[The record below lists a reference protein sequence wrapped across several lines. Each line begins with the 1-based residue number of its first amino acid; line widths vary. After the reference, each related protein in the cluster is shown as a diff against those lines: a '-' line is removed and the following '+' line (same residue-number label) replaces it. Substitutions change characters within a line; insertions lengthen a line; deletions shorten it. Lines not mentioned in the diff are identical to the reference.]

1 MMNDR
6 ERWIATLERYGVT
19 LSVVG
24 GALRGPCPFHRG
36 SNPTSFVV
44 TPEKGFHCF
53 ACGLGGGLAQFIQRM
68 GGEAPAVATSFW
80 RSAVDARPD
89 AVVAPIGPLD
99 AGHPYLASRGIHT
112 ATARFFGMGYFAGKP
127 PLGDRIVI
135 PLHDADGSL
144 VGHVGRRLVDTEP
157 RYWFQREVPRKAIL
171 FNLHRVK
178 AAKSDTVI
186 LVEGVLDAAA
196 VHQLGMPN
204 VVASLSCQVSANQR
218 ALLSRFRRVFVLFD
232 ADAAGADATRA
243 LEAELGPTVV
253 RVALPKAD
261 PCSLKGVV
269 LDQLIRSAMES
280 DSTSSR
286 PSGRREGISR

>member
-1 MMNDR
+1 MNDR
-6 ERWIATLERYGVT
+6 EQWMVALERYGVSLT
-19 LSVVG
+19 AVG

-53 ACGLGGGLAQFIQRM
+53 ACGAGGGLAQFIQRM
-68 GGEAPAVATSFW
+68 GGEAPPIAMSFW
-80 RSAVDARPD
+80 QPIVDARSD
-89 AVVAPIGPLD
+89 AMVAPIGPLD
-99 AGHPYLASRGIHT
+99 PNHPYFIERGIHA

-135 PLHDADGSL
+135 PLHDPDGML
-144 VGHVGRRLVDTEP
+144 VGHVGRRLDDTEP

-178 AAKSDTVI
+178 AAKCETVI
-186 LVEGVLDAAA
+186 LVEGVFDAAA

-232 ADAAGADATRA
+232 ADTAGAGATRA
-243 LEAELGPTVV
+243 LEEELGPAVE
-253 RVALPKAD
+253 RVSLPKAD
-261 PCSLKGVV
+261 PCALKGVV
-269 LDQLIRSAMES
+269 LDRLLRAAMDDERRSVRAAA
-280 DSTSSR
+280 SR
-286 PSGRREGISR
+286 RIVR

>member
-1 MMNDR
+1 MTNDR
-6 ERWIATLERYGVT
+6 ERWIAALERYGVT
-19 LSVVG
+19 LGAVG

-53 ACGLGGGLAQFIQRM
+53 ACGVGGGLSQFIQRM
-68 GGEAPAVATSFW
+68 GGEAPARTTSFW
-80 RSAVDARPD
+80 RPVVDGRSD
-89 AVVAPIGPLD
+89 AVITPIGPLD
-99 AGHPYLASRGIHT
+99 AAHPYLAERG
-112 ATARFFGMGYFAGKP
+112 
-127 PLGDRIVI
+127 
-135 PLHDADGSL
+135 
-144 VGHVGRRLVDTEP
+144 
-157 RYWFQREVPRKAIL
+157 YWFQREVPRKAIL

-178 AAKSDTVI
+178 AAQHDTVV
-186 LVEGVLDAAA
+186 LVEGVFDAAA

-232 ADAAGADATRA
+232 ADAAGAEATRA
-243 LEAELGPTVV
+243 LEEELGPSAV

-269 LDQLIRSAMES
+269 LDRLLRSAMES
-280 DSTSSR
+280 DGTSIPR
-286 PSGRREGISR
+286 NGRAKGLAR

>member
-1 MMNDR
+1 
-6 ERWIATLERYGVT
+6 
-19 LSVVG
+19 
-24 GALRGPCPFHRG
+24 
-36 SNPTSFVV
+36 
-44 TPEKGFHCF
+44 
-53 ACGLGGGLAQFIQRM
+53 M

-80 RSAVDARPD
+80 RSTVDDRCD
-89 AVVAPIGPLD
+89 AIVPIGPLD
-99 AGHPYLASRGIHT
+99 AAHPYLASRGIHT

-135 PLHDADGSL
+135 PLHDPDGML
-144 VGHVGRRLVDTEP
+144 VGHVGRRLDDTEP

-178 AAKSDTVI
+178 AAKHDTVI

-196 VHQLGMPN
+196 VHQLGIPN

-232 ADAAGADATRA
+232 ADGAGAEATRA
-243 LEAELGPTVV
+243 LKEELGVAAV
-253 RVALPKAD
+253 GVALPKAD

-269 LDQLIRSAMES
+269 LDQLLRSAMDGE
-280 DSTSSR
+280 
-286 PSGRREGISR
+286 RRSI